1 MNKRDKDVDS
11 VLGSL
16 LGKELFAVLATKAP
30 EYPYTNL
37 VAFAAT
43 EDLQKLLFV
52 TTRST
57 RKYLYLITDERASLL
72 IDNRSNH
79 YIDLKDAMAVN
90 AMGRIREVDRE
101 QYPDFGEIYLQKH
114 PYLSDFFSSP
124 SSALM
129 CMKVEKYIIVQQ
141 FQNVME
147 IDM

>member
-1 MNKRDKDVDS
+1 MHEHEKEIEDLV
-11 VLGSL
+11 GSIISAEL
-16 LGKELFAVLATKAP
+16 LAVLATKAP

-43 EDLQKLLFV
+43 EDLKRLLFV

-72 IDNRSNH
+72 IDNRSNR
-79 YIDLKDAMAVN
+79 YTDLKYAMAVN
-90 AMGRIREVDRE
+90 AMGRIREIDRE
-101 QYPDFGEIYLQKH
+101 QYPDLGEIYLHKH